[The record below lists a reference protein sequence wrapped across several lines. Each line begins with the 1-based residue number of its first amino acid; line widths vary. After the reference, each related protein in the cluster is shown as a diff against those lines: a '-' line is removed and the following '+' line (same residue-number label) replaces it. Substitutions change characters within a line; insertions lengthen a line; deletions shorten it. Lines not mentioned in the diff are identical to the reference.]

1 MGGSAARHGNVT
13 ACAEAN
19 IWNDPHAADRV
30 FAADWNVT
38 MVGLDVT
45 ERTQCTPEDFA
56 AIAAASPRIGG
67 FLESATGFYFDFHQA
82 KLGRRICFMH
92 DPSAVIAITDP
103 DLFGFESAPITVTCE
118 GDEIGRTVPEG
129 QGRREVA
136 IATSVDSQAVRR
148 RFLDTVMAADA
159 RAAARV
165 AARDELTP
173 RGI

>member
-30 FAADWNVT
+30 FAADWHVT

-45 ERTQCTPEDFA
+45 EKTQCTPADFA
-56 AIAAASPRIGG
+56 AIAAAAPRIGG
-67 FLESATGFYFDFHQA
+67 FLESAAGFYFDFHEA

-129 QGRREVA
+129 DGRREVA
-136 IATSVDSQAVRR
+136 IAMEVDSQAVRR
-148 RFLDTVMAADA
+148 RFLDTVMAADE
-159 RAAARV
+159 RAAARRV
-165 AARDELTP
+165 AKMN
-173 RGI
+173 

>member
-56 AIAAASPRIGG
+56 AIAAARA
-67 FLESATGFYFDFHQA
+67 SA
-82 KLGRRICFMH
+82 
-92 DPSAVIAITDP
+92 AITVSRKRRRTAC
-103 DLFGFESAPITVTCE
+103 ESTL
-118 GDEIGRTVPEG
+118 
-129 QGRREVA
+129 VA
-136 IATSVDSQAVRR
+136 IATSRR
-148 RFLDTVMAADA
+148 
-159 RAAARV
+159 
-165 AARDELTP
+165 P
-173 RGI
+173 